1 MCWPVEFLPNKL
13 IYSKETTLMIGS
25 MLAFALN
32 SCGGNEKEQKEEEP
46 ANALEA
52 IQQMA
57 KEAEEMQ
64 NKEPVE
70 PIDFRKLKE
79 LLPAT
84 AAGLSRTEATGKKNG
99 AMGFSFSQAEGKYGE
114 GDSSIEIQ
122 ILDTGG
128 IGGMG
133 MMGLAAWSIA
143 EVDKETATGYEK
155 TTKIDGNKAYEKYDN
170 DQKDGEIERPRK

>member
-99 AMGFSFSQAEGKYGE
+99 AMG
-114 GDSSIEIQ
+114 
-122 ILDTGG
+122 
-128 IGGMG
+128 